1 MKKYLFTLLA
11 SFIGFSTY
19 SQIINNSIE
28 YIQEEDIAQAEKL
41 LEAYFTPMAESFGA
55 GLNNGWYN
63 TAKPHNLGGFDL
75 TFTVNTVIIPSSA
88 KTFNIKDAGG
98 TVFTSSTKTEAST
111 IFGSSDATPMTY
123 NMSGPGDQAIGQ
135 GDFNM
140 PGGFKTPAMPLPMI
154 QAGIGLIKNTAID
167 IRYMPMLNVANN
179 FNVNLFGIGLK
190 HDLLQWIPVVGD
202 AIPMSLSLQ
211 GGYTTLNTELKI
223 SGQEVS
229 LNTKATTINLVASK
243 RLLMFTGYAGIGYNS
258 STTSFSAD
266 ADFELKGE
274 SGASIKF
281 EEKVQMDFESKNNLR
296 ANVGFRFNITLVTIQ
311 ADYTFSEY
319 PTATLGLGVSLR

>member
-11 SFIGFSTY
+11 SFIGFSSY
-19 SQIINNSIE
+19 SQTVQSILG
-28 YIQEEDIAQAEKL
+28 QDIKQGEKL
-41 LEAYFTPMAESFGA
+41 LEAYFSPMAESFGS

-63 TAKPHNLGGFDL
+63 TAKPHSLGGFDL
-75 TFTVNTVIIPSSA
+75 TFTLNTVIIPNAAESF
-88 KTFNIKDAGG
+88 KIGNEFGG
-98 TVFTSSTKTEAST
+98 VFTSTETEASS
-111 IFGSSDATPMTY
+111 IFGSSDGTPMTY
-123 NMSGPGDQAIGQ
+123 TNSNTSTDV
-135 GDFNM
+135 DFNM
-140 PGGFKTPAMPLPMI
+140 PGGFKTPALPLPMI

-167 IRYMPMLNVANN
+167 IRYMPMLNVGNN

-190 HDLLQWIPVVGD
+190 HDLLQWIPVAGD

-211 GGYTTLNTELKI
+211 GGYTTLNTDLKI

-243 RLLMFTGYAGIGYNS
+243 RLLMVTGYAGVGYNS
-258 STTSFSAD
+258 ATTTFSSNAN
-266 ADFELKGE
+266 FEL
-274 SGASIKF
+274 SGIKF
-281 EEKVQMDFESKNNLR
+281 DENVEMKFESNKNLR
-296 ANVGFRFNITLVTIQ
+296 ANIGLRLNITLVTIQ

>member
-11 SFIGFSTY
+11 GLIGFTSNGQ
-19 SQIINNSIE
+19 SAIFGD
-28 YIQEEDIAQAEKL
+28 DIKQGEKL
-41 LEAYFTPMAESFGA
+41 IEAYFTPMAESFGA

-63 TAKPHNLGGFDL
+63 TAKPHSLGGFDL
-75 TFTVNTVIIPSSA
+75 TFTLNTVIIPNSA
-88 KTFNIKDAGG
+88 KTFNIEDAGG
-98 TVFTSSTKTEAST
+98 TVFTSSTETEAST

-123 NMSGPGDQAIGQ
+123 NMSWPGDQAIGQ

-266 ADFELKGE
+266 ADFEL
-274 SGASIKF
+274 SGIKF

-296 ANVGFRFNITLVTIQ
+296 ANVGLRFNITLVTIQ
-311 ADYTFSEY
+311 ADYTFAEY